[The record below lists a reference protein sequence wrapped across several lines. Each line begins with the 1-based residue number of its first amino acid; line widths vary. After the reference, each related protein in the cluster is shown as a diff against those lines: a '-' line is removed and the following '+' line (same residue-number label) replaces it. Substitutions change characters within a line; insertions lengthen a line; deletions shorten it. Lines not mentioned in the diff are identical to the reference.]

1 MGWPTAESKV
11 QIRIVD
17 FRNMTPWSGTCL
29 STFRM
34 MTTANPS
41 PRSHDA
47 EGHNTHLHRREKFV
61 TCGSF
66 WELKQGLG
74 LLKYNGLL
82 ENDNV

>member
-1 MGWPTAESKV
+1 
-11 QIRIVD
+11 
-17 FRNMTPWSGTCL
+17 
-29 STFRM
+29 M